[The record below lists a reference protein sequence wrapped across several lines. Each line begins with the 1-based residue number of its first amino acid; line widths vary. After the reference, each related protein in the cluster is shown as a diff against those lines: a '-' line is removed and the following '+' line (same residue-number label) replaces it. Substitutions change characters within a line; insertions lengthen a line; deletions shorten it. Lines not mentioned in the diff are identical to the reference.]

1 MSISELT
8 KANLLELKS
17 IAKPHALIEKT
28 MQMVC
33 ALRGFK
39 VLNWSNARD
48 MLGKGSFKVELKQ
61 TNYETLKPED
71 VLRA

>member
-1 MSISELT
+1 MSITELS

-17 IAKPHALIEKT
+17 ISKPHALIEKT

-39 VLNWSNARD
+39 VLNWANARD
-48 MLGKGSFKVELKQ
+48 ILGKGSFKVELK
-61 TNYETLKPED
+61 
-71 VLRA
+71 